1 MVMYFVGSTCQGCGE
16 NSQGRE
22 LESGCQRAEPLSE
35 PSSPDCQFGGV
46 FMHQALRAG
55 ALRGL
60 GGNSLGK
67 PLKKVSEQ
75 ISDQMGK
82 SES

>member
-1 MVMYFVGSTCQGCGE
+1 MEKTAKEG
-16 NSQGRE
+16 NWSQDASE
-22 LESGCQRAEPLSE
+22 LSLCLS
-35 PSSPDCQFGGV
+35 QAHLIANLGV

-60 GGNSLGK
+60 GGDSLGK
-67 PLKKVSEQ
+67 PLKKVSVR
-75 ISDQMGK
+75 ISDQTGK